1 MPRLSPFP
9 ALRYTTQ
16 AGNLEDV
23 LAPPYDVIDSLQ
35 AAELRL
41 RSPYNAVRVVLP
53 EGSSEERYG
62 EAAALLASWRK
73 EGVLAVDTEPGV
85 YVYRQKYDQAGA
97 PVARLAL
104 FGALD
109 LVPLDGGDVL
119 PHERTHAGPKRDR
132 LALTLATMTQ
142 LSPVFMAGADPE
154 AELLGALRAATESR
168 DPVVRGRTPDGIH
181 HSLWR
186 VVGPSALELCAI
198 VNRRPLLIA
207 DGHHRYETAL
217 EVARQLGTDEA
228 EKMLVCVVSES
239 DPGLLIQP
247 THRTVTSLPAGV
259 AEDLV
264 KRLGTWFDVAP
275 LGRCSPS
282 DGAAIAATTPS
293 ALVVLT
299 NGEAHAL
306 TPRVNSDET
315 EDNPGAV
322 IAAVQF
328 DTSVMRGLLDTDAD
342 TAAHA
347 GILEY
352 HRDPEEAAQRAGSGG
367 AVFLLP
373 PVSLEAVWKATTAGL
388 RLPPKS
394 TYFEPKMPSGLLYR
408 SL

>member
-9 ALRYTTQ
+9 ALRYTPE
-16 AGNLEDV
+16 AGNLEDL
-23 LAPPYDVIDSLQ
+23 LAPPYDVIDSAQ
-35 AAELRL
+35 AAELRS
-41 RSPYNAVRVVLP
+41 RSPYNSVRVVLP
-53 EGSSEERYG
+53 EGSSADRYG
-62 EAAALLASWRK
+62 EAATVLAGWR
-73 EGVLAVDTEPGV
+73 EAGVLATDTEPGV
-85 YVYRQKYDQAGA
+85 YVYRQEYDQAGA

-142 LSPVFMAGADPE
+142 LSPVFMAGKDPE
-154 AELLGALRAATESR
+154 AELLGALRAAMESR
-168 DPVVRGRTPDGIH
+168 EPDAFGCTPDGIR

-186 VVGPSALELCAI
+186 VVGQSAVGLCRI

-217 EVARQLGTDEA
+217 EAARQLGTDEA
-228 EKMLVCVVSES
+228 EKMLVCVVSEV
-239 DPGLLIQP
+239 DPGLVIQP
-247 THRTVTSLPAGV
+247 THRTLTSVPA
-259 AEDLV
+259 EISESLLN
-264 KRLGTWFDVAP
+264 RLATWFEIAP
-275 LGRCSPS
+275 LGQLSPS
-282 DGAAIAATTPS
+282 DAAVVAATTPS
-293 ALVVLT
+293 AFVMLR
-299 NGEAHAL
+299 NGEAHSL
-306 TPRVNSDET
+306 TPRLTAGERQAD
-315 EDNPGAV
+315 PGAA
-322 IAAVQF
+322 IAAVHF
-328 DTSVMRGLLDTDAD
+328 DRCVMRELLDTDAD
-342 TAAHA
+342 TAAQK

-352 HRDPEEAAQRAGSGG
+352 HRDPEEAARRAGSRG

-373 PVSLEAVWKATTAGL
+373 AVSLEAVWKATTAGL